1 MINKTKIYILFR
13 QKLLSNGPIIS
24 DSLFEQ
30 EDFERR
36 QNMVI
41 EYSKYMDEIR
51 LNREDDYNH
60 RYKEKIRQLEEYID
74 LQAKTDQTRRIVNES
89 HEAFRQRFFELA
101 QKRRQELIKEVKPK
115 AATKKSNPSEK
126 KKE

>member
-1 MINKTKIYILFR
+1 
-13 QKLLSNGPIIS
+13 LLSNGPTIY

-41 EYSKYMDEIR
+41 EHSKYMDEIR

-60 RYKEKIRQLEEYID
+60 RYKEKLRQLEEYID
-74 LQAKTDQTRRIVNES
+74 LQAKTDQTRRIFNKS
-89 HEAFRQRFFELA
+89 HEAFRQRFFELE
-101 QKRRQELIKEVKPK
+101 QKRRQELIKEVKSK
-115 AATKKSNPSEK
+115 VATKKNNPSEK